1 MLTNRADASA
11 PALFVFPMARFLYHS
26 YLNTG
31 RFESAYNAGRNSAVG
46 DDTVNV
52 FCVGYVRVTAFVELR
67 RIEDQQEGDLQDHQA
82 YLIEQCLLQIWC
94 GHAIFY
100 RERIYAQKQLVP
112 VEVAQYRQR
121 QRTHG

>member
-31 RFESAYNAGRNSAVG
+31 RFESVYNAGRNSAVG

-67 RIEDQQEGDLQDHQA
+67 RIEDGYHFLCLLDH
-82 YLIEQCLLQIWC
+82 YLIEQCLLQIWR
-94 GHAIFY
+94 GHAILY
-100 RERIYAQKQLVP
+100 
-112 VEVAQYRQR
+112 
-121 QRTHG
+121 